1 MPEWLQGRN
10 LRPESE
16 TLASRRGTPE
26 SAAPSRRASVSLASL
41 VLPSTLLLSLLT
53 AAPEAPKAPPASKPT
68 ASPAAQPT
76 AAQLQLAER
85 LVGPAL
91 TEGQAWRRLAELTDG
106 IGPRLSGS
114 EGGEAAVQWALRSF
128 KADGVKA
135 WLEPVKV
142 PRWVRGEERAE
153 LLGSERFRGR
163 PLTVMALGGSA
174 PTPAEGVTGEVV
186 QVSSLEELARLGDK
200 VKGRIV
206 LFNHTMEKPED
217 YGRFA
222 PLRSRGPSAAA
233 KAGAV
238 AALVRSLATASL
250 STPHTGATR
259 FDVGVTPIPAA
270 SVTVE
275 DAQLLHRLLEG
286 GGPVRVR
293 LVLGCKELPEVDSS
307 NVLAEIRGR
316 EKPEELVLISAH
328 LDSWDVGTG
337 AHDDGAGVVMV
348 MEAARLLA
356 KQKPAPRRTVRI
368 VLFQNEENGLR
379 GARAYAEAHA
389 AELPRHVAALEMD
402 AGGGKPVGVAF
413 RAGEGAAD
421 LVKPWLGPLVGLSAA
436 TVVPQEAGGAD
447 LTPML
452 PARVPFFGIRQDGSR
467 YFDYHHT
474 HADTLDKVDPE
485 ALAKTTAALTWLTYV
500 MAEMPGTLARPAAP
514 PAPPELPSGPAATP
528 AAGGTKPPSP

>member
-1 MPEWLQGRN
+1 
-10 LRPESE
+10 
-16 TLASRRGTPE
+16 
-26 SAAPSRRASVSLASL
+26 VSLASL
-41 VLPSTLLLSLLT
+41 VLPSTLLVSLLT
-53 AAPEAPKAPPASKPT
+53 ATPEAPKPSPTAKPSASPPA
-68 ASPAAQPT
+68 
-76 AAQLQLAER
+76 QLPLAER

-91 TEGQAWRRLAELTDG
+91 TEGHAWQRLAELTDG
-106 IGPRLSGS
+106 IGPRLSGT

-142 PRWVRGEERAE
+142 PHWVRGEERAE
-153 LLGSERFRGR
+153 LLASERFRGR
-163 PLTVMALGGSA
+163 PLTVMALGGSG
-174 PTPAEGVTGEVV
+174 PTPPEGVTGEVV
-186 QVSSLEELARLGDK
+186 EVSSLEELATLGER

-206 LFNHTMEKPED
+206 LFSHTMEKAED

-222 PLRSRGPSAAA
+222 SLRSRGPSAAA

-259 FDVGVTPIPAA
+259 FEPGVAPIPAA

-275 DAQLLHRLLEG
+275 DALLLHRLLAG

-293 LVLGCKELPEVDSS
+293 LVLGCKDLPEVDSS
-307 NVLAEIRGR
+307 NVVAEIKGR
-316 EKPEELVLISAH
+316 EKPEEIVLISAH

-337 AHDDGAGVVMV
+337 AQDDGAGVVMV
-348 MEAARLLA
+348 METARLLA
-356 KQKPAPRRTVRI
+356 RQKPAPRRTVRV

-402 AGGGKPVGVAF
+402 AGAGKPLGVAF
-413 RAGEGAAD
+413 RAGEGASE
-421 LVKPWLGPLVGLSAA
+421 LVGPWLSPLVGLGAG
-436 TVVPQEAGGAD
+436 TVLVAEAGGAD
-447 LTPML
+447 LTPLL
-452 PARVPFFGIRQDGSR
+452 PARVPFFGLRQEGSR
-467 YFDYHHT
+467 YFDVHHT
-474 HADTLDKVDPE
+474 HADTLDKVEPE
-485 ALAKTTAALTWLTYV
+485 ALAKTTAALAWLTYA

-514 PAPPELPSGPAATP
+514 PVSPELPSGPSAPPTP
-528 AAGGTKPPSP
+528 R

>member
-1 MPEWLQGRN
+1 MP
-10 LRPESE
+10 
-16 TLASRRGTPE
+16 
-26 SAAPSRRASVSLASL
+26 LASL

-53 AAPEAPKAPPASKPT
+53 AAPEAPKAPPAPRPS
-68 ASPAAQPT
+68 ASPAAQPTVAQPTVAQPT
-76 AAQLQLAER
+76 AAQLQQAER

-91 TEGQAWRRLAELTDG
+91 TEGHAWRRLAELTDG

-174 PTPAEGVTGEVV
+174 PTPAEGITGEVV
-186 QVSSLEELARLGDK
+186 QVFSLEELARLGDK

-259 FDVGVTPIPAA
+259 FEAGVTPIPAA

-293 LVLGCKELPEVDSS
+293 LVLGCKDLPEVDSS

-316 EKPEELVLISAH
+316 EKPEEIVLISAH

-356 KQKPAPRRTVRI
+356 RQKPAPRRTVRI

-421 LVKPWLGPLVGLSAA
+421 LVKPWLSPLVGLSAA

-485 ALAKTTAALTWLTYV
+485 ALAKTTAALTWLTYA

-514 PAPPELPSGPAATP
+514 PAPPELPSAPAATP
-528 AAGGTKPPSP
+528 AAAGTKPPSP